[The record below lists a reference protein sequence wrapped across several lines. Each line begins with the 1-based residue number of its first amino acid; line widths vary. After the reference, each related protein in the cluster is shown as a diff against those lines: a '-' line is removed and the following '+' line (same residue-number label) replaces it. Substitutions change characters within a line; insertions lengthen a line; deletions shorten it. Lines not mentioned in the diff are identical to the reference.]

1 MANIQ
6 TFSPDQARSVAGS
19 IKNKGNNAKTLFD
32 QLGKE
37 INAVEGWWQGDSS
50 RAFIEEFNE
59 LKPSLDK
66 LVDIVDKISQ
76 NLNKIADI
84 KEQSER
90 DIASQLRK

>member
-1 MANIQ
+1 MANL
-6 TFSPDQARSVAGS
+6 TFSPDQARGVASS
-19 IKNKGNNAKTLFD
+19 IKNKSNNAKTLFD
-32 QLGKE
+32 QLDKE
-37 INAVEGWWQGDSS
+37 IKAVEGWWQGDSA

-66 LVDIVDKISQ
+66 LVEVVNSISQ